1 MKQVKFRIV
10 QTILPLLIGM
20 FLSLGAYAQQ
30 ITVKGHVKD
39 AMGEPVIG
47 ANVIAKGTT
56 TGTIT
61 DFDGNFTLNVPQNS
75 ILSITFVGYKVQSPN
90 QKIPD
95 RKTKCVIETHLNIK
109 QNVIFGAK

>member
-47 ANVIAKGTT
+47 ANSHC
-56 TGTIT
+56 
-61 DFDGNFTLNVPQNS
+61 Q
-75 ILSITFVGYKVQSPN
+75 GYHN
-90 QKIPD
+90 GY
-95 RKTKCVIETHLNIK
+95 HH
-109 QNVIFGAK
+109 

>member
-61 DFDGNFTLNVPQNS
+61 DFECSSKFYSVHYIRRL
-75 ILSITFVGYKVQSPN
+75 QSSRN
-90 QKIPD
+90 
-95 RKTKCVIETHLNIK
+95 
-109 QNVIFGAK
+109 

>member
-47 ANVIAKGTT
+47 C
-56 TGTIT
+56 
-61 DFDGNFTLNVPQNS
+61 QCHCQ
-75 ILSITFVGYKVQSPN
+75 GYHN
-90 QKIPD
+90 GY
-95 RKTKCVIETHLNIK
+95 HH
-109 QNVIFGAK
+109 

>member
-1 MKQVKFRIV
+1 
-10 QTILPLLIGM
+10 M

-56 TGTIT
+56 TVPSL
-61 DFDGNFTLNVPQNS
+61 TLTVTS
-75 ILSITFVGYKVQSPN
+75 
-90 QKIPD
+90 
-95 RKTKCVIETHLNIK
+95 H
-109 QNVIFGAK
+109 

>member
-61 DFDGNFTLNVPQNS
+61 DFDGNFTLFLK
-75 ILSITFVGYKVQSPN
+75 ILFCPLHSSVTKQ
-90 QKIPD
+90 QK
-95 RKTKCVIETHLNIK
+95 LK
-109 QNVIFGAK
+109 QLLR

>member
-75 ILSITFVGYKVQSPN
+75 ILSITFVGYKAA
-90 QKIPD
+90 
-95 RKTKCVIETHLNIK
+95 EIK
-109 QNVIFGAK
+109 AAPSVLVTL

>member
-39 AMGEPVIG
+39 AMGEPVIWR
-47 ANVIAKGTT
+47 
-56 TGTIT
+56 
-61 DFDGNFTLNVPQNS
+61 QCHCQ
-75 ILSITFVGYKVQSPN
+75 GYHN
-90 QKIPD
+90 GY
-95 RKTKCVIETHLNIK
+95 HH
-109 QNVIFGAK
+109 

>member
-39 AMGEPVIG
+39 AMG
-47 ANVIAKGTT
+47 
-56 TGTIT
+56 
-61 DFDGNFTLNVPQNS
+61 
-75 ILSITFVGYKVQSPN
+75 
-90 QKIPD
+90 D
-95 RKTKCVIETHLNIK
+95 RKSV
-109 QNVIFGAK
+109 V

>member
-61 DFDGNFTLNVPQNS
+61 DFDGNFTLMFLK
-75 ILSITFVGYKVQSPN
+75 ILFCPLHSSVTKQ
-90 QKIPD
+90 QK
-95 RKTKCVIETHLNIK
+95 LK
-109 QNVIFGAK
+109 QLLR

>member
-39 AMGEPVIG
+39 AMGEP
-47 ANVIAKGTT
+47 K
-56 TGTIT
+56 
-61 DFDGNFTLNVPQNS
+61 S
-75 ILSITFVGYKVQSPN
+75 ILKEIKGYSN
-90 QKIPD
+90 M
-95 RKTKCVIETHLNIK
+95 N
-109 QNVIFGAK
+109 

>member
-47 ANVIAKGTT
+47 AYVIAK
-56 TGTIT
+56 
-61 DFDGNFTLNVPQNS
+61 VPQRVPS
-75 ILSITFVGYKVQSPN
+75 LTLTVTS
-90 QKIPD
+90 
-95 RKTKCVIETHLNIK
+95 H
-109 QNVIFGAK
+109 

>member
-39 AMGEPVIG
+39 LVFIS
-47 ANVIAKGTT
+47 VR
-56 TGTIT
+56 
-61 DFDGNFTLNVPQNS
+61 FL
-75 ILSITFVGYKVQSPN
+75 Y
-90 QKIPD
+90 
-95 RKTKCVIETHLNIK
+95 
-109 QNVIFGAK
+109 

>member
-39 AMGEPVIG
+39 ALGGVIG
-47 ANVIAKGTT
+47 ANVVEKGNSTN
-56 TGTIT
+56 GTIT
-61 DFDGNFTLNVPQNS
+61 DLDGNFTLTVPQGATLVVS
-75 ILSITFVGYKVQSPN
+75 FIGYK
-90 QKIPD
+90 K
-95 RKTKCVIETHLNIK
+95 
-109 QNVIFGAK
+109 

>member
-47 ANVIAKGTT
+47 AIECSSKFYSVHYIRR
-56 TGTIT
+56 
-61 DFDGNFTLNVPQNS
+61 L
-75 ILSITFVGYKVQSPN
+75 QSSRN
-90 QKIPD
+90 
-95 RKTKCVIETHLNIK
+95 
-109 QNVIFGAK
+109 